1 MSDLTM
7 QAEPASVPTTTPP
20 RLRLWPGVA
29 IFCILAVIRG
39 WASLGAAT
47 PSQFF
52 FGLIVAPAACV
63 LALILWWLFASRLHW
78 SDRLLIPGGLIAIAA
93 VTMVVCGNNFPAM
106 GMIFYGIPIVAGAWV
121 GWLVLTMKLSWPARR
136 AGLLLLFV
144 ALGAFCSTLR
154 LEGMDGSFN
163 AKFSWRWTP
172 TAEDEHQAYLKQTAT
187 QSVTATAQKP
197 AETPAAASAELPVE
211 LTAEPGDWLD
221 FRGPQRDGRLAGVTI
236 GTNWEQ
242 APPREVWRHRIGP
255 GWSSVTI
262 VGDRLYTQEQRGDQE
277 FVVCYDTAK
286 GTELWSHHD
295 TTRFFEVVAGAGPRS
310 TPTFHNGNIYA
321 LGANGNL
328 NCLNAVTGKVI
339 WTRDLVAD
347 TAATIPQWGFSSSP
361 LVVEGLVSVFAGAA
375 NSKSVVAY
383 HADTG
388 KLAWT
393 AGEGSLSYCSTQL
406 SKVCGVDQLLIST
419 DAGLSAFEP
428 VTGKVLWQ
436 HAWPTEQIARVV
448 QPAVI
453 SDTDI
458 LIGTGMGVG
467 TRRVHVEHEGETWNT
482 KEVWT
487 VRTFKPYYNDFVVSE
502 DHAYGFDGNIFI
514 CVDLADGKVAWKA
527 RGYGNGEV
535 LLLGDQKLLLVL
547 TETGE
552 AVLVEAQPKKHQE
565 IAKLKVIEGKTW
577 NHPVIAHGKLFARN
591 GEEIAC
597 FELPMKTSAETAQI
611 GR

>member
-7 QAEPASVPTTTPP
+7 QAEPQSVPATTPP

-29 IFCILAVIRG
+29 IFSVLAAVRG

-52 FGLIVAPAACV
+52 FGLIVAPVACL
-63 LALILWWLFASRLHW
+63 LALVLWWLFASRLRW

-93 VTMVVCGNNFPAM
+93 VTMYICGNNFPPM
-106 GMIFYGIPIVAGAWV
+106 GMIFYGVPLIAVAWV
-121 GWLVLTMKLSWPARR
+121 GWLVLTMKLPWPAQR

-172 TAEDEHQAYLKQTAT
+172 TAEDKLLADLKQTAAKP
-187 QSVTATAQKP
+187 TATEKP
-197 AETPAAASAELPVE
+197 AETPASVELPVE
-211 LTAEPGDWLD
+211 LTAEPGDWPD

-242 APPREVWRHRIGP
+242 APPRELWRHRIGP
-255 GWSSVTI
+255 GWSSIAI
-262 VGDRLYTQEQRGDQE
+262 VGERLYTQEQRGDQE

-295 TTRFFEVVAGAGPRS
+295 TTRFFEVVAGAGPRG

-328 NCLNAVTGKVI
+328 NCLNAVSGKVI
-339 WTRDLVAD
+339 WSRDIVAD
-347 TAATIPQWGFSSSP
+347 TAAKIPQWGFSSSP
-361 LVVEGLVSVFAGAA
+361 LVVEGLVSVFAGGPGG
-375 NSKSVVAY
+375 KSVVAY

-388 KLAWT
+388 KQAWA
-393 AGEGSLSYCSTQL
+393 AGEGEVSYCSTQL
-406 SKVCGVDQLLIST
+406 SKVCGVEQLLITT
-419 DAGLSAFEP
+419 DAGLTAFQP
-428 VTGKVLWQ
+428 VTGKVLW
-436 HAWPTEQIARVV
+436 HHSWPTEGIARVV

-502 DHAYGFDGNIFI
+502 DHAYGFDGNIFM
-514 CVDLADGKVAWKA
+514 CVNLGDGKVAWRT

-547 TETGE
+547 TETGD
-552 AVLVEAQPKKHQE
+552 AVLVDAQSKEHRE
-565 IAKLKVIEGKTW
+565 IAKVKVIEGKTW

-591 GEEIAC
+591 AEEIAC
-597 FELPMKTSAETAQI
+597 FELPVKVSAATA
-611 GR
+611 RVDR